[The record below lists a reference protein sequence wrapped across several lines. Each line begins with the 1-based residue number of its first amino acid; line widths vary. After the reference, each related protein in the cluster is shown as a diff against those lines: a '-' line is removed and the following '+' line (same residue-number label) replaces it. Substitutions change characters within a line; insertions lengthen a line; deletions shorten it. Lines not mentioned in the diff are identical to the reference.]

1 MFAFGPTMVP
11 ISAKGGDSGGGGA
24 VGAAS
29 GGGAATAGASGAGG
43 RRDAENSGRSRVA
56 ARALSGTV
64 QSGFPLCEA
73 GFRAGH
79 EHRAGPLCR
88 IRHALFRDRRIG
100 GLALGRL
107 TIAIIE
113 RAG

>member
-29 GGGAATAGASGAGG
+29 GGGAATAGATGAGG

-73 GFRAGH
+73 GF
-79 EHRAGPLCR
+79 
-88 IRHALFRDRRIG
+88 
-100 GLALGRL
+100 GLDTTPEPVPSVESVTPFSGTGA
-107 TIAIIE
+107 
-113 RAG
+113 